1 MAAVPVAGDDRSRL
15 SAAAAGDRSA
25 LDWLLDDVAP
35 IVYGFV
41 HARVGGDDG
50 VAEDLLQETLLEMV
64 RSAGNFRGEAA
75 ASTWACAIARRCLAR
90 HYERERRAEVARA
103 QLTLVVTDDDADAVE
118 RRDEVTRALGRL
130 PVLHRQVLVM
140 KYLDDMTVEQIA
152 AETHR
157 SRVQVQSLLQRA
169 REGLRRELADAGGE
183 VPDA

>member
-1 MAAVPVAGDDRSRL
+1 VAAVPVAGDEPSRL
-15 SAAAAGDRSA
+15 TAAAAGDRAA

-35 IVYGFV
+35 VVYGFV
-41 HARVGGDDG
+41 HTRVGGDDG

-64 RSAGNFRGEAA
+64 RSAGSFRGESA

-103 QLTLVVTDDDADAVE
+103 QLSLVVADDAAAAVE
-118 RRDEVTRALGRL
+118 RRDEITRALGRL
-130 PVLHRQVLVM
+130 PALHRQALVM
-140 KYLDDMTVEQIA
+140 KYLDDMSVEQIA

-169 REGLRRELADAGGE
+169 RDGLRRELAGADREA
-183 VPDA
+183 PDA